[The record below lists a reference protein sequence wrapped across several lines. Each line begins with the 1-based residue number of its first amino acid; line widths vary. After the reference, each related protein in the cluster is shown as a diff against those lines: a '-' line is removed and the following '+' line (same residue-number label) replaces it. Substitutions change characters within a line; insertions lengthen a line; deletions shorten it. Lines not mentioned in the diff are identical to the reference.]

1 MRDQRFQEG
10 ANIFENI
17 NWESI
22 ISNMV
27 VVPEVAMPSK
37 YLGYL
42 NIAKLLYKNNEYD
55 DKRLKYLKLP
65 KFGFVLNGYIV

>member
-1 MRDQRFQEG
+1 
-10 ANIFENI
+10 
-17 NWESI
+17 
-22 ISNMV
+22 MV